1 MMEISCGSDETYII
15 EQSKKLRSTDPCAA
29 KAWIITAKTL
39 FPNNFNV
46 QFEAYRLEKDANNC
60 EEAAKCFSYI
70 ILTFQNQ
77 NVELWDEVNELTN
90 ALRAPEN
97 EITPQQEF
105 YVKMFQHVS
114 YDVQHKI
121 LMLTVNHTENSL
133 NQCKLL
139 LLVLKRFPQA
149 AVTHSPRLLEMIAD
163 GMKQNPQKYQ
173 EILVE
178 EALPLIYHKT
188 PELPAGLVCRLFTIS
203 LEYYIR
209 QIIDET
215 KCDTAEVWKKIFQV
229 LMLCGKIQRW
239 ETFLPFNKTWGQ
251 NVYWDKLI
259 EIVSTSAA
267 GSRQVLFYATTLF
280 IYSLHCYIKNCN
292 TRPEDM
298 EINHVLVE
306 GFTDWK
312 LERTDAQSMEPPRI
326 SLTTPTSE
334 EISKAFVHA
343 AQCWQLLNTEQFQ
356 RDFSKLLLK
365 FPLSPWI
372 SRFLFDLAIYFGHQE
387 EAKKLMTEMTI
398 KSSLVHHI
406 LKLSL
411 NLLQG
416 KLTYEGFE
424 CILKVISDLPPSQG
438 QVLEQLTLKV
448 PRHMIFI
455 PLTQKALVQYCTN
468 AIVTSLSRKIYE
480 PNCPDDILGD
490 LLILLQL
497 EYPRETEIAEQIFSI
512 ISSRRSFTF
521 RNFSAFLVNID
532 FIEEFM
538 YIWHT
543 HNEEFNFDFTSNNV
557 PAGNCQGSAGARR
570 TRGSDKGVREDFRL
584 IIKQQITRSN
594 ENVTTLIA
602 NFIGQEHLRL
612 MHYLFDV
619 DVGQF

>member
-1 MMEISCGSDETYII
+1 MEVSSGSDEMYII
-15 EQSKKLRSTDPCAA
+15 EKSKKLRSTDPCSA
-29 KAWIITAKTL
+29 KSWIITAKTL

-46 QFEAYRLEKDANNC
+46 QFEAYRLEKEANNF

-77 NVELWDEVNELTN
+77 NVELWKEVNELTN
-90 ALRAPEN
+90 ALRVPEN
-97 EITPQQEF
+97 EITPEQEF

-114 YDVQHKI
+114 YDVQHKV
-121 LMLTVNHTENSL
+121 LMLTVNNTENSI

-139 LLVLKRFPQA
+139 LLVLKKFPQA

-173 EILVE
+173 EMLVE

-188 PELPAGLVCRLFTIS
+188 PDLPAGLVCRLFTIS

-215 KCDTAEVWKKIFQV
+215 KCDTTDIWKKIFQV

-267 GSRQVLFYATTLF
+267 GSTQVLFYATTLF

-292 TRPEDM
+292 TRPEDT

-312 LERTDAQSMEPPRI
+312 LERSDAQSMEPPRI
-326 SLTTPTSE
+326 SLTTPTSK

-356 RDFSKLLLK
+356 RDFSKLLLTL
-365 FPLSPWI
+365 PLSPWI

-398 KSSLVHHI
+398 KSNLVHQI

-424 CILKVISDLPPSQG
+424 CILKIINDLPSAQG

-455 PLTQKALVQYCTN
+455 PLTQKALVQYCTK
-468 AIVTSLSRKIYE
+468 AIVTNLSRKIYE

-497 EYPRETEIAEQIFSI
+497 EYPREKEIAEQIFSI
-512 ISSRRSFTF
+512 IATRRSFVF
-521 RNFSAFLVNID
+521 RNFLPFMINID

-543 HNEEFNFDFTSNNV
+543 HNEDYNFDFTSNNV
-557 PAGNCQGSAGARR
+557 ALNSGSGPAGSRR

-584 IIKQQITRSN
+584 IIKQQISRTN
-594 ENVTTLIA
+594 ENVTALIA
-602 NFIGQEHLRL
+602 NFIAQENLQL

-619 DVGQF
+619 DVGQFQ